1 MSSRS
6 ARVARG
12 SIAAAFATTV
22 ALFSHVFAG
31 GGMPG
36 PLGIAVPLVLS
47 LMVCVLL
54 AGRRLSLVRLSVGV
68 AVSQLLFHTLFVLG
82 APAAAATATPGHHM
96 TGMVLPA
103 VANDQHPMTDPA
115 LMWLGH
121 AIAAA
126 ITIAAVYN
134 AERVVV
140 ALASLAERFRVWWG
154 AVSAPAPVR
163 VTRRSSDPGGTIL
176 ALPLLRLDPDSVRR
190 RGPPVLLTH

>member
-22 ALFSHVFAG
+22 ALFSHVLAG

-36 PLGIAVPLVLS
+36 PLGLVVPLVLS
-47 LMVCVLL
+47 IMVCVLL
-54 AGRRLSLVRLSVGV
+54 AGRRLSLVRLSVAV
-68 AVSQLLFHTLFVLG
+68 ALSQLLFHTLFVLG
-82 APAAAATATPGHHM
+82 APPAATMATPGHHM
-96 TGMVLPA
+96 TDMVLPA
-103 VANDQHPMTDPA
+103 VASGQHPMTDPA

-126 ITIAAVYN
+126 ITIAALYN

-140 ALASLAERFRVWWG
+140 ALASFAERFRVWWG
-154 AVSAPAPVR
+154 TVSAPAPVS
-163 VTRRSSDPGGTIL
+163 VTRGSSDPGGTIL
-176 ALPLLRLDPDSVRR
+176 ALPLLRFDPDSVRR

>member
-22 ALFSHVFAG
+22 ALFSHVLAG
-31 GGMPG
+31 GAMPG
-36 PLGIAVPLVLS
+36 ALGLVVPLVLS
-47 LMVCVLL
+47 VMVCVLL
-54 AGRRLSLVRLSVGV
+54 AGRRLSLVRLSVAV
-68 AVSQLLFHTLFVLG
+68 ALSQLLFHTLFVLG
-82 APAAAATATPGHHM
+82 APHAATTVMPGHHM
-96 TGMVLPA
+96 TDMVLPA
-103 VANDQHPMTDPA
+103 VVGGQHPMTDPA

-126 ITIAAVYN
+126 ITIAALYN

-154 AVSAPAPVR
+154 TVSAPAPVR
-163 VTRRSSDPGGTIL
+163 VDRRSIDPGGTIV
-176 ALPLLRLDPDSVRR
+176 ALPLLRVDLDSARR
-190 RGPPVLLTH
+190 RGPPALLTH